1 LAQWIIGYV
10 VGAYG
15 GAPGLGAVLNLDVP
29 GRIKRIYSGF
39 YLDRPGGVTGPPV
52 PLTPVAT
59 ANAANEVQISSQTT
73 PAGKRAIRIYTAA
86 ALANP
91 TIYLFCEMEL
101 GVGERAGTPQAITP

>member
-1 LAQWIIGYV
+1 MGQWIIGYV

-15 GAPGLGAVLNLDVP
+15 GAPGLSAALALDVP
-29 GRIKRIYSGF
+29 GPIRRIISGF

-59 ANAANEVQISSQTT
+59 ANGNDEVQISDPTT
-73 PAGKRAIRIYTAA
+73 YAGKRAIKIYTGA

-91 TIYLFCEMEL
+91 TIYLFVETEL
-101 GVGERAGTPQAITP
+101 EYPGTKQVITP